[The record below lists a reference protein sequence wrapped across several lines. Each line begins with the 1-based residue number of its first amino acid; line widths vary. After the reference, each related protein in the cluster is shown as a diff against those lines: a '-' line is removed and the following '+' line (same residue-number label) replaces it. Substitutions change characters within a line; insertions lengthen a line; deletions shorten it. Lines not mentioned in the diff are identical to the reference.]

1 MSFEALV
8 QEKQPSKDRK
18 RDTDTSASN
27 DSFKRDK
34 NGRFF
39 YKVFRVESFLLF
51 LKISRMFRFYR
62 IEKPV
67 SFEALVQE
75 DQPSKDWH
83 PFRRGLAGAIIAVD
97 QERGPS

>member
-1 MSFEALV
+1 MLTLYRIENPVSFEALV

-39 YKVFRVESFLLF
+39 LQSFP
-51 LKISRMFRFYR
+51 RR
-62 IEKPV
+62 IFPII
-67 SFEALVQE
+67 LE
-75 DQPSKDWH
+75 DK
-83 PFRRGLAGAIIAVD
+83 
-97 QERGPS
+97 